1 MTESVVLTKLQ
12 EGGIKLK
19 KIIHYASSMFQETA
33 NWTTGIPKRPQVS
46 LHMNGMEWWKGVFA
60 HTIATQT
67 GPDTN
72 DYDGHKHCQR

>member
-33 NWTTGIPKRPQVS
+33 NWTTGISKRPQVS
-46 LHMNGMEWWKGVFA
+46 LPLDGME
-60 HTIATQT
+60 
-67 GPDTN
+67 
-72 DYDGHKHCQR
+72 